1 MFVIRAFLDT
11 LIGLTNTLVG
21 LLEIIIVIRVIL
33 SWANADPYNGFVG
46 IIYRIADPLLA
57 PFRKLVPP
65 WRLGGL
71 DISPIF
77 AFFTL
82 EFIKRLIDYGLVSL
96 STMAA
101 Q

>member
-1 MFVIRAFLDT
+1 MFIIRALLDT
-11 LIGLTNTLVG
+11 FTGLINTVIWM
-21 LLEIIIVIRVIL
+21 LEMVIIVRVIL
-33 SWANADPYNGFVG
+33 SWANADPYNSFVR
-46 IIYRIADPLLA
+46 IIHRIADPLLA
-57 PFRKLVPP
+57 PFQKLLPA

-82 EFIKRLIDYGLVSL
+82 EFIKRIIDYALAYL
-96 STMAA
+96 SAMA